1 MPVTKGLPLPTQW
14 GAGISQ
20 IMVWPFA
27 SLISCGTT
35 RRACVDS
42 TCAGSSFRQLHYDR
56 GAGTVLAASGF
67 EIWIGLTAVACSA
80 ALAVVACLQLDS
92 TISGYNRSAGRL
104 VGLVRPWEALPSRE
118 RAEEPAFAGL
128 VTSCEDVFVAEL
140 GGWVLQMTTALEEL
154 RERQG
159 RGEGNREVIRSTGW
173 SRASLVACSIIS
185 CPCCRCCRLPR

>member
-1 MPVTKGLPLPTQW
+1 M
-14 GAGISQ
+14 
-20 IMVWPFA
+20 
-27 SLISCGTT
+27 
-35 RRACVDS
+35 
-42 TCAGSSFRQLHYDR
+42 
-56 GAGTVLAASGF
+56 LAASGF

-80 ALAVVACLQLDS
+80 ALAVAACLQLDS